1 MNKVLTPVLKEDLL
15 DYRFLSGVSCSP
27 YEDLAVFTVA
37 KQDTKTNSYKKNL
50 WMADLQTGKLSQLTY
65 HGKARSFIFEKAG
78 SLLCAVEAKNKK
90 PGHTGFAH
98 FDLTTK
104 KSDYAFTLPFA
115 VNQLWP
121 LGENVY
127 LVNANV
133 DTNQEGMT
141 DEEKAAEAD
150 YIPIREL
157 PFWDNGIGYVSGWRD
172 ILYVYDAAQDKL
184 FRLTDLDFNVA
195 ATALSADKKTLWFTG
210 QSFTEKKGRHN
221 GLFKLDLETAAID
234 TIIPQ
239 DFVRLGKLQLV
250 GDTLFVSASYMDK
263 WGTADKDD
271 WYVLQD
277 GELCKV
283 LDNDFTL
290 GCNVAGDCRFGG
302 GKNSA
307 EYMGKLLYLT
317 TEVKQC
323 LPNTLTAEGEH
334 AHLFPFDGAI
344 DCLSV
349 KDEKIVFVAM
359 KKQSLQEL
367 YLFDGQKVRQLSHFN
382 RTALKGKY
390 VAKPEYCG
398 FTNSEGVHIDGWYL
412 KPIDFDP
419 EKQYPA
425 LLSMHGGPCVAW
437 GELFVHEMQM
447 LAGMGYFVF
456 FCNPRGSDGRGAR
469 FAHLRGKYG
478 TVDYED
484 FMEFT
489 DHVTDT
495 IPQIDTGKLG
505 VLGGSY
511 GGYMTNWIIGHTDRF
526 AAAVS
531 QRSFCNPISDFGN
544 SCLGYTFD
552 VDQFAGTPWDN
563 LDRLW
568 DHAPL
573 KYAPDCT
580 TPTLFIHALEDY
592 NCPLSQGF
600 EMFSALKYHGVIC
613 EMVLFKGENHELSR
627 SGKPLHRMR
636 RLSEI
641 IRWFDT
647 YLG

>member
-1 MNKVLTPVLKEDLL
+1 MKPILKEDLL
-15 DYRFLSGVSCSP
+15 GYRFLSGISCSP
-27 YEDLAVFTVA
+27 FENKAVFTVA
-37 KQDTKTNSYKKNL
+37 KQDTKTNGYKKNL
-50 WMADLQTGKLSQLTY
+50 WLADLETGKLSQLTH
-65 HGKARSFIFEKAG
+65 HGKARSFIFEKEN

-90 PGHTGFAH
+90 PGHTGYAH

-104 KSDYAFTLPFA
+104 KTEYAFTLPFA
-115 VNQLWP
+115 VNQLWM
-121 LGENVY
+121 LEEGKY
-127 LVNANV
+127 LVHANI

-141 DEEKAAEAD
+141 EEEIKAEAD

-172 ILYVYDAAQDKL
+172 ILYLYDSTEDKL
-184 FRLTDLDFNVA
+184 QKLTDSKFNVA
-195 ATALSADKKTLWFTG
+195 AVALSADHKTVWYTG
-210 QSFTEKKGRHN
+210 QSFDEKKGRFN
-221 GLFKLDLETAAID
+221 GLFRLDLETLQIEE
-234 TIIPQ
+234 IIPQ
-239 DFVRLGKLQLV
+239 ETLRIGKLQLV

-271 WYVLQD
+271 WYVLEN
-277 GELCKV
+277 GALKKI
-283 LDNDFTL
+283 LDNDYTL
-290 GCNVAGDCRFGG
+290 GCNVSSDCRYGG
-302 GKNSA
+302 GKNAA
-307 EYMGKLLYLT
+307 EYMGKLIYLT
-317 TEVKQC
+317 TEVKYC
-323 LPNTLTAEGEH
+323 LPNTLTPDGEH
-334 AHLFPFDGAI
+334 AHLFPFEGAI
-344 DCLSV
+344 ECLAV
-349 KDEKIVFVAM
+349 KGEQILFVAM
-359 KKQSLQEL
+359 KKQGLQEL
-367 YLFDGQKVRQLSHFN
+367 FLYNGKTVRQLSHFN
-382 RTALKGKY
+382 RAVLKGKY
-390 VAKPEYCG
+390 VGKPEYCG
-398 FTNSEGVHIDGWYL
+398 FRNSEGVQIDGWVI

-419 EKQYPA
+419 EKTYPA

-447 LAGMGYFVF
+447 LAGQGYFVF
-456 FCNPRGSDGRGAR
+456 YCNPRGSDGRGAR

-489 DHVTDT
+489 DHVLEAV
-495 IPQIDTGKLG
+495 PQIDKNKLG

-511 GGYMTNWIIGHTDRF
+511 GGYMTNWIIGHTSRF
-526 AAAVS
+526 SAAVS

-573 KYAPDCT
+573 KYAPQCT

-600 EMFSALKYHGVIC
+600 EMFSALKYHGITS

-636 RLSEI
+636 RLAEI
-641 IRWFDT
+641 TRWFET
-647 YLG
+647 YTK

>member
-1 MNKVLTPVLKEDLL
+1 MKPILKEDLL
-15 DYRFLSGVSCSP
+15 DYRFLSAVACSP
-27 YEDLAVFTVA
+27 FENKAVFTVA

-50 WMADLQTGKLSQLTY
+50 WLADLETGKLSQLTH
-65 HGKARSFIFEKAG
+65 HGKARSFVFAAENT
-78 SLLCAVEAKNKK
+78 LLCACEAKDKK
-90 PGHTGFAH
+90 PGHTGYTLL
-98 FDLTTK
+98 DLTTR
-104 KSDYAFTLPFA
+104 KSEYQFTLPFA
-115 VNQLWP
+115 VNQLWM
-121 LGENVY
+121 LDDEQY
-127 LVNANV
+127 LIHANI

-141 DEEKAAEAD
+141 EEEIAAEAD

-172 ILYVYDAAQDKL
+172 ILYLYNRKEDKL
-184 FRLTDLDFNVA
+184 QKLTDSLFNVA
-195 ATALSADKKTLWFTG
+195 AVALSADLKSVWYTG
-210 QSFTEKKGRHN
+210 QSFDQQKGRMN
-221 GLFKLDLETAAID
+221 GLFRLDLSTLQIETV
-234 TIIPQ
+234 IPQ
-239 DFVRLGKLQLV
+239 DTVRLGKLQLV
-250 GDTLFVSASYMDK
+250 GDTLFVSASHMDK

-271 WYVLQD
+271 WYILEN
-277 GELCKV
+277 GSLRKV
-283 LDNDFTL
+283 LDNDYTL
-290 GCNVAGDCRFGG
+290 ACNVSTDCRYGG
-302 GKNSA
+302 GKNAA

-317 TEVKQC
+317 TEVKYC
-323 LPNTLTAEGEH
+323 LPNILSPDGAH
-334 AHLFPFDGAI
+334 KHLFPFEGAI
-344 DCLSV
+344 ECLAV
-349 KDEKIVFVAM
+349 KGEQILFVAM
-359 KKQSLQEL
+359 KKQGLQEL
-367 YLFDGQKVRQLSHFN
+367 YLYNGKTVRQLSHFN
-382 RTALKGKY
+382 RAVLKDKY

-398 FTNSEGVHIDGWYL
+398 FTNSEGVQIDGWLL

-419 EKQYPA
+419 EKTYPA

-447 LAGMGYFVF
+447 LAGQGYFVF

-478 TVDYED
+478 TVDYDD

-489 DHVTDT
+489 DHVLEA
-495 IPQIDTGKLG
+495 IPQIDKNKLG

-511 GGYMTNWIIGHTDRF
+511 GGYMTNWIIGHTSRF
-526 AAAVS
+526 SAAVS

-544 SCLGYTFD
+544 SCLGYSFD

-573 KYAPDCT
+573 KYAPQCT
-580 TPTLFIHALEDY
+580 TPTLFIHSLEDY

-600 EMFSALKYHGVIC
+600 EMFSALKYHGITS

-636 RLSEI
+636 RLAEI
-641 IRWFDT
+641 TRWFEKYT
-647 YLG
+647 K

>member
-1 MNKVLTPVLKEDLL
+1 MNPILKEDLL
-15 DYRFLSGVSCSP
+15 DYRFLSGVACSP
-27 YEDLAVFTVA
+27 FEDKAVFIVA
-37 KQDTKTNSYKKNL
+37 KQDTKTNGYKKNL
-50 WMADLQTGKLSQLTY
+50 WMADLATGKLSQLTH
-65 HGKARSFIFEKAG
+65 HGKARSFIFEKEN
-78 SLLCAVEAKNKK
+78 SLLIAVEAKDKK
-90 PGHTGFAH
+90 SGHTGYAH
-98 FDLTTK
+98 FDLTARKTE
-104 KSDYAFTLPFA
+104 YAFTLPFA
-115 VNQLWP
+115 VNQLW
-121 LGENVY
+121 LLEEGKY
-127 LVNANV
+127 LVHANI

-141 DEEKAAEAD
+141 EEEIRAEAD

-172 ILYVYDAAQDKL
+172 ILYLYDSTADQLTK
-184 FRLTDLDFNVA
+184 LTDSKFNVA
-195 ATALSADKKTLWFTG
+195 AVALSADHKTVWYTG
-210 QSFTEKKGRHN
+210 QSFDEKKGRMN
-221 GLFKLDLETAAID
+221 GLFRLDLNTLQIEE
-234 TIIPQ
+234 IIPQ
-239 DFVRLGKLQLV
+239 ETLRIGKLQMV

-271 WYVLQD
+271 WYILEN
-277 GELCKV
+277 GNLRKV
-283 LDNDFTL
+283 LDNDYTL
-290 GCNVAGDCRFGG
+290 GCNVSSDCRYGG
-302 GKNSA
+302 GRNAA
-307 EYMGKLLYLT
+307 EYMGQLLYLT
-317 TEVKQC
+317 TEVKYC
-323 LPNTLTAEGEH
+323 LPNTLSLDGEH
-334 AHLFPFDGAI
+334 RHLFSFEGAI
-344 DCLSV
+344 ECLAV
-349 KDEKIVFVAM
+349 KGEQILFVAM
-359 KKQSLQEL
+359 KKQGLQEL
-367 YLFDGQKVRQLSHFN
+367 FLYNGKTVRQLSHFGRN
-382 RTALKGKY
+382 VLKGKY
-390 VAKPEYCG
+390 IGKPEYCG
-398 FTNSEGVHIDGWYL
+398 FRNSEGVQIDGWVI

-419 EKQYPA
+419 EKTYPA

-447 LAGMGYFVF
+447 LAGQGYFVF
-456 FCNPRGSDGRGAR
+456 YCNPRGSDGRGAR

-489 DHVTDT
+489 DHVLDAV
-495 IPQIDTGKLG
+495 PQIDKNKLG

-511 GGYMTNWIIGHTDRF
+511 GGYMTNWIIGHTSRF
-526 AAAVS
+526 SAAVS

-573 KYAPDCT
+573 KYAPNCT

-600 EMFSALKYHGVIC
+600 EMFSALKYHGITS

-636 RLSEI
+636 RLAEI
-641 IRWFDT
+641 TRWFEKYT
-647 YLG
+647 K

>member
-1 MNKVLTPVLKEDLL
+1 MKPVLKEDLL
-15 DYRFLSGVSCSP
+15 NYRFLSGVACSP
-27 YEDLAVFTVA
+27 FEDLAVFTVA
-37 KQDTKTNSYKKNL
+37 KQDPKTNSYKKNL
-50 WMADLQTGKLSQLTY
+50 WMADLTSGKLSQLTH

-78 SLLCAVEAKNKK
+78 SLLCAVDAKNKK

-98 FDLTTK
+98 FDLTTR

-121 LGENVY
+121 LGNDLY
-127 LVNANV
+127 LVHANV

-172 ILYVYDAAQDKL
+172 ILYIYNAAQDQL

-195 ATALSADKKTLWFTG
+195 AVALSPDLKSIWYTG
-210 QSFTEKKGRHN
+210 QRFTEKKGRMN
-221 GLFKLDLETAAID
+221 GLFRYDLNTLSIE
-234 TIIPQ
+234 TIIEQ
-239 DFVRLGKLQLV
+239 DMLRIGKLQLV
-250 GDTLFVSASYMDK
+250 GETLFVSASYMDK

-290 GCNVAGDCRFGG
+290 GCNVSSDCRFGG
-302 GKNSA
+302 GKNQG

-317 TEVKQC
+317 TEVKHC
-323 LPNTLTAEGEH
+323 LPNTLTADGEH

-349 KDEKIVFVAM
+349 KGEKILFVAM

-367 YLFDGQKVRQLSHFN
+367 FLYDGQKVRQLSHFN
-382 RTALKGKY
+382 RTVLKDKY

-398 FTNSEGVHIDGWYL
+398 FTNSEGVKIDGWYL

-600 EMFSALKYHGVIC
+600 EMFSALKYHGVTC

-641 IRWFDT
+641 IRWFDQ